1 MPVQDNEDSRKKAP
15 EPVPDDEQR
24 KQQAQDN
31 IQKSRKLLPFL
42 NAKAEQHTNRIDNLN
57 SKITT
62 QESKI
67 TMHTAKIEK
76 LTARADKLE
85 DTNKMLKNMFG
96 DNPLVQSFIKKNEQK
111 IADIRENK
119 IPNRQQ
125 KIKACHAKIGRL
137 TANRDIVQH
146 KLNRV
151 VALNDTIKSFTIGRN
166 AERRVAFSDAIGRLN
181 VATVECLTDKKAQLE
196 SRKNAV
202 MKQYNAPETDV
213 ADKFKLQDKLND
225 LSAKINFIDEKIA
238 KIKPDIKIA
247 EKPPE
252 LVDATIKQT
261 SDKIADNVQNG
272 NVSIPEVSLD
282 TVTAA
287 QSVESLDKDKINEL
301 AGQVNDNPLK
311 TAEEQL
317 EDDANMID
325 GIINNGSK
333 SDLEQTRAELLAQ
346 LAAIDNALGEQSVPQ
361 QTVEVTADN
370 WLENAVSQ
378 GIAEFTDNGGFKV
391 NPEYYAE
398 LPKDDRHYE
407 SMSETQAMEVMSA
420 LSAADI
426 AFSAASRGDGKVSLT
441 VANRDVSALND
452 IMYSSIGKIA
462 QTAAVQE
469 NSGKG
474 EKGKYQTVNPEYYAS
489 LAKNQRFTQVEPI
502 ETGRKIAAELQKANI
517 PFSAVVRK
525 NDTVALT
532 VSKANSQAFRQIEGK
547 YRKPKQVE
555 RRADKA
561 YFSRSKLKRD
571 AQQIGSKSSQKDPQ
585 KSKGQEIGF

>member
-15 EPVPDDEQR
+15 EPVPEETQK
-24 KQQAQDN
+24 KQVQDSV
-31 IQKSRKLLPFL
+31 QKSGKLLPFL
-42 NAKAEQHTNRIDNLN
+42 DAKAEQHINRIDNLN
-57 SKITT
+57 GKIAT

-67 TMHTAKIEK
+67 SKHTAKIEK

-96 DNPLVQSFIKKNEQK
+96 DNPVVKAMIAKNEQK

-125 KIKACHAKIGRL
+125 KIKSCQGKIGKL
-137 TANRDIVQH
+137 TAKRDIVQH

-151 VALNDTIKSFTIGRN
+151 IALNDTIKSFTIGRN
-166 AERRVAFSDAIGRLN
+166 AERRAAFSAAINKLN
-181 VATVECLTDKKAQLE
+181 VATFECMTDKKAGLE
-196 SRKNAV
+196 SKKNAI

-213 ADKFKLQDKLND
+213 TDKFKLQDKLNA
-225 LSAKINFIDEKIA
+225 LSAKINSVDEKIA
-238 KIKPDIKIA
+238 KIKPDIKFA
-247 EKPPE
+247 EKSPE
-252 LVDATIKQT
+252 LVDATIKLT
-261 SDKIADNVQNG
+261 SDTIAEKVQEG
-272 NVSIPEVSLD
+272 NISMPEVSLD

-287 QSVESLDKDKINEL
+287 QSVETLDKDKINEL

-317 EDDANMID
+317 EDDANIID

-346 LAAIDNALGEQSVPQ
+346 LAAINNALGEQFAPQ
-361 QTVEVTADN
+361 QTTEVTADN

-378 GIAEFTDNGGFKV
+378 GIAEITDNGGFKV

-398 LPKDDRHYE
+398 LPKENRHYE
-407 SMSETQAMEVMSA
+407 SMSETQAVEVMAA

-441 VANRDVSALND
+441 VANRDVTGLND

-469 NSGKG
+469 NGGKG

-489 LAKNQRFTQVEPI
+489 LAKNQRFTKVEPI
-502 ETGRKIAAELQKANI
+502 DTGRKIAAELQKANI

-532 VSKANSQAFRQIEGK
+532 VSKANSQTFRQIEGK
-547 YRKPKQVE
+547 HRKPKQIE

-571 AQQIGSKSSQKDPQ
+571 AQQIGSKSSKKDPQ

>member
-1 MPVQDNEDSRKKAP
+1 MPVQDNEDSRKKEP
-15 EPVPDDEQR
+15 EPVPEEPQN
-24 KQQAQDN
+24 QAQDN
-31 IQKSRKLLPFL
+31 IQKSGKMLPFL
-42 NAKAEQHTNRIDNLN
+42 NAKAEQHTNRIDILN
-57 SKITT
+57 GKIAT

-67 TMHTAKIEK
+67 TKHTAKIEK

-85 DTNKMLKNMFG
+85 DTNRTLKNMFG

-125 KIKACHAKIGRL
+125 KIKACQNKIGQL
-137 TANRDIVQH
+137 TAKRDIVQH

-151 VALNDTIKSFTIGRN
+151 IALNDTIKSFTIGRN
-166 AERRVAFSDAIGRLN
+166 AERRAAFSSAINRLN
-181 VATVECLTDKKAQLE
+181 IATIDCLSDKKAQLE
-196 SRKNAV
+196 SKKNTV

-225 LSAKINFIDEKIA
+225 LSAKINSVDEKIA
-238 KIKPDIKIA
+238 KIKPDIKLA

-252 LVDATIKQT
+252 LVDATIKLT
-261 SDKIADNVQNG
+261 SDSIAEKVQDG
-272 NVSIPEVSLD
+272 NISIPEVSLD

-333 SDLEQTRAELLAQ
+333 SDLEQTRTELLAQ
-346 LAAIDNALGEQSVPQ
+346 LAAIDNALGEQSAPQ
-361 QTVEVTADN
+361 QTVEVTSEN

-378 GIAEFTDNGGFKV
+378 GIAEMSDNGGFKV
-391 NPEYYAE
+391 NPEYYSE
-398 LPKDDRHYE
+398 LPKDNRHYE
-407 SMSETQAMEVMSA
+407 SLNDPQAVEVMAA

-426 AFSAASRGDGKVSLT
+426 AFSAVGRGDGKVSLT

-452 IMYSSIGKIA
+452 IMYSFIGKIV

-469 NSGKG
+469 NGGKG

-502 ETGRKIAAELQKANI
+502 ETGRKIASELQRANI

-532 VSKANSQAFRQIEGK
+532 VSKANLQTFRQIEGK
-547 YRKPKQVE
+547 HRKPKQVE

-571 AQQIGSKSSQKDPQ
+571 AQQISSKSSQKDPQ

>member
-15 EPVPDDEQR
+15 EPVPEETQK
-24 KQQAQDN
+24 KQVQDSV
-31 IQKSRKLLPFL
+31 QKSGKLLPFL
-42 NAKAEQHTNRIDNLN
+42 DAKAEQHINRIDNLN
-57 SKITT
+57 GKIAT

-67 TMHTAKIEK
+67 SKHTAKIEK

-96 DNPLVQSFIKKNEQK
+96 DNPVVKAMIAKNEQK

-125 KIKACHAKIGRL
+125 KIKSCQGKIGKL
-137 TANRDIVQH
+137 TAKRDIVQH

-151 VALNDTIKSFTIGRN
+151 IALNDTIKSFTIGRN
-166 AERRVAFSDAIGRLN
+166 AERRAAFSAAINKLN
-181 VATVECLTDKKAQLE
+181 VATFECMTDKKAGLE
-196 SRKNAV
+196 SKKNAI

-213 ADKFKLQDKLND
+213 TDKFKLQDKLNA
-225 LSAKINFIDEKIA
+225 LSAKINSVDEKIA
-238 KIKPDIKIA
+238 KIKPDIKFA
-247 EKPPE
+247 EKSPE
-252 LVDATIKQT
+252 LVDATIKLT
-261 SDKIADNVQNG
+261 SDTIAEKVQEG
-272 NVSIPEVSLD
+272 NISMPEVSLD

-287 QSVESLDKDKINEL
+287 QSVEMLDKDKINEL

-346 LAAIDNALGEQSVPQ
+346 LAAINNALGEQFAPQ
-361 QTVEVTADN
+361 QTTEVTADN

-378 GIAEFTDNGGFKV
+378 GIAEITDNGGFKV

-398 LPKDDRHYE
+398 LPKENRHYE
-407 SMSETQAMEVMSA
+407 SMSETQAVEVMAA

-441 VANRDVSALND
+441 VANRDVTGLND

-469 NSGKG
+469 NGGKG

-489 LAKNQRFTQVEPI
+489 LAKNQRFTKVEPI
-502 ETGRKIAAELQKANI
+502 DTGRKIAAELQKANI

-532 VSKANSQAFRQIEGK
+532 VSKANSQTFRQIEGK
-547 YRKPKQVE
+547 HRKPKQIE

-571 AQQIGSKSSQKDPQ
+571 AQQIGSKSSKKDPQ

>member
-1 MPVQDNEDSRKKAP
+1 
-15 EPVPDDEQR
+15 
-24 KQQAQDN
+24 
-31 IQKSRKLLPFL
+31 
-42 NAKAEQHTNRIDNLN
+42 
-57 SKITT
+57 
-62 QESKI
+62 
-67 TMHTAKIEK
+67 
-76 LTARADKLE
+76 
-85 DTNKMLKNMFG
+85 
-96 DNPLVQSFIKKNEQK
+96 
-111 IADIRENK
+111 
-119 IPNRQQ
+119 
-125 KIKACHAKIGRL
+125 
-137 TANRDIVQH
+137 
-146 KLNRV
+146 
-151 VALNDTIKSFTIGRN
+151 
-166 AERRVAFSDAIGRLN
+166 
-181 VATVECLTDKKAQLE
+181 
-196 SRKNAV
+196 

-213 ADKFKLQDKLND
+213 TDKFKLQDKLNA
-225 LSAKINFIDEKIA
+225 LSAKINSVDEKIA
-238 KIKPDIKIA
+238 KIKPDIKFA
-247 EKPPE
+247 EKSPE
-252 LVDATIKQT
+252 LVDATIKLT
-261 SDKIADNVQNG
+261 SDTIAEKVQEG
-272 NVSIPEVSLD
+272 NISMPEVSLD

-287 QSVESLDKDKINEL
+287 QSVETLDKDKINEL

-346 LAAIDNALGEQSVPQ
+346 LAAINNALGEQFAPQ
-361 QTVEVTADN
+361 QTTEVTADN

-378 GIAEFTDNGGFKV
+378 GIAEITDNGGFKV

-398 LPKDDRHYE
+398 LPKENRHYE
-407 SMSETQAMEVMSA
+407 SMSETQAVEVM
-420 LSAADI
+420 AADI

-441 VANRDVSALND
+441 VANRDVTGLND

-469 NSGKG
+469 NGGKG

-489 LAKNQRFTQVEPI
+489 LAKNQRFTKVEPI
-502 ETGRKIAAELQKANI
+502 DTGRKIAAELQKANI

-532 VSKANSQAFRQIEGK
+532 VSKANSQTFRQIEGK
-547 YRKPKQVE
+547 HRKPKQIE

-571 AQQIGSKSSQKDPQ
+571 AQQIGSKSSKKDPQ